1 MDIKCDFSPK
11 LCLKDVPGGFSMFI
25 CWFLLTLWVSKL
37 KYSDLDIQAPS
48 PGERIWATKLDV
60 GTL

>member
-25 CWFLLTLWVSKL
+25 CWFLLTPWVSKL
-37 KYSDLDIQAPS
+37 KYSDWIYKRQVLGREFGPQS
-48 PGERIWATKLDV
+48 WMWGH
-60 GTL
+60 